1 MHLLRNPNVLK
12 IAGRPVLASGA
23 WAADS
28 ILVVDRGLPSANLNN
43 VSGAVRSNVRWAS
56 GDSGFLGDHF
66 MLGVPGEK
74 WVIDSIRTWAV
85 PGLEEVDRDHLGDF
99 YQDVRLYFGV
109 SSRGL
114 TPVASALLSP
124 GNDESSNPNLR
135 ITEASRA
142 GAPLYDNFGKFL
154 RVWQVDFSCLNL
166 SVDGGVNYSF
176 GVWGMGREIPDGNG
190 KGYMWF
196 NRASN
201 APLAAARQDGADGVM
216 LLFDASGKAAGEF
229 TALGNG
235 WDKSSDINVQVFAHR
250 LSGRQIAAQ
259 AAQ

>member
-1 MHLLRNPNVLK
+1 MLRNPNVLK
-12 IAGRPVLASGA
+12 IAGWLVLASGA

-28 ILVVDRGLPSANLNN
+28 ILVVDRGLPSSANLNN
-43 VSGAVRSNVRWAS
+43 VSGAARSNVRWAS

-66 MLGVPGEK
+66 TLGAPGEK

-85 PGLEEVDRDHLGDF
+85 PGLEEVDPDHLGDF
-99 YQDVRLYFGV
+99 YEDVRLYFGV

-114 TPVASALLSP
+114 TPVASTLLSP
-124 GNDESSNPNLR
+124 GNDESSNPNVR

-142 GAPLYDNFGKFL
+142 GATLYDNFGKFL
-154 RVWQVDFSCLNL
+154 RVWQVDFSGLNL

-176 GVWGMGREIPDGNG
+176 GVWGMGREIPGGNG

-196 NRASN
+196 NHASN
-201 APLAAARQDGADGVM
+201 APLSAARQDGADGVM
-216 LLFDASGKAAGEF
+216 LLFDASGRAAGEF
-229 TALGNG
+229 TGQGNG

-259 AAQ
+259 RAQ